1 MPDLSVKQHRN
12 DMHSNQERET
22 YFSSFYEILKYF
34 FKKKH
39 IILSKVTQI
48 YKFFIYL

>member
-34 FKKKH
+34 FQEKTH
-39 IILSKVTQI
+39 N
-48 YKFFIYL
+48 FIKGNTDI